1 MNDSYKPAGHT
12 SVAPYLLVKSA
23 AATIDFLAR
32 VFDAKE
38 LMRMAAPDG
47 RVMHAEVRIDD
58 TVVMMGEASEG
69 WPPMPAMVHV
79 YVRGRGR
86 DLSPGPGCR
95 RDLGTGAD
103 AEGRCGQARRRQG
116 RRRHFLVDGHSDVT
130 GHPAG

>member
-1 MNDSYKPAGHT
+1 MSDSYKPAGHT

-69 WPPMPAMVHV
+69 WPPAPAMVHV
-79 YVRGRGR
+79 YVRDADETYRRALAAGATSVQEPTQKGDADKRGGVK
-86 DLSPGPGCR
+86 DS
-95 RDLGTGAD
+95 
-103 AEGRCGQARRRQG
+103 
-116 RRRHFLVDGHSDVT
+116 DGISWWMAT
-130 GHPAG
+130 RMR

>member
-1 MNDSYKPAGHT
+1 MSDSYKPAGHT

-32 VFDAKE
+32 VFDATE

-69 WPPMPAMVHV
+69 WPPSPAMVHV
-79 YVRGRGR
+79 YV
-86 DLSPGPGCR
+86 
-95 RDLGTGAD
+95 AD
-103 AEGRCGQARRRQG
+103 ADETYRRALAAGATSVQAPTQKGDADKRG
-116 RRRHFLVDGHSDVT
+116 GVKDSDGISWWMAT
-130 GHPAG
+130 RM

>member
-1 MNDSYKPAGHT
+1 MSDSYKPAGHT

-79 YVRGRGR
+79 YVRDADETYRRALAAGATSVQEPTQKGDADKRGGVK
-86 DLSPGPGCR
+86 DS
-95 RDLGTGAD
+95 
-103 AEGRCGQARRRQG
+103 
-116 RRRHFLVDGHSDVT
+116 DGISWWMAT
-130 GHPAG
+130 RMR